1 MGDVKRILYEC
12 DSGVTL
18 SVKPLSPFLFQQL
31 RDLSLQK
38 FPDPDKEAYELP
50 YPEGVEP
57 AIPGSKIPA
66 EDNPDY
72 RALVDKQSNKRAQF
86 VSRTVI
92 TLACELSDGV
102 GYSDIVEQFDNERI
116 RLKEI
121 MELPESAWEATLL
134 YCIITSVKEQVDL
147 TLIAESR
154 LPLTPGEVVNGVKF
168 FRLVLS
174 GQGTNGVV
182 RTAPGVQRK
191 ERSQE

>member
-1 MGDVKRILYEC
+1 MVDVKRILYDC

-50 YPEGVEP
+50 YPKELEP

-92 TLACELSDGV
+92 TLACEPHESTRGEVISQFANELDVLRETIELSADV
-102 GYSDIVEQFDNERI
+102 
-116 RLKEI
+116 
-121 MELPESAWEATLL
+121 WENTLL
-134 YCIITSVKEQVDL
+134 YCVITSVKEQADL

-182 RTAPGVQRK
+182 RTAPSVQRK